1 MNISADITSR
11 QDDKTSM
18 RKQSKR
24 LTECF
29 LILHFKNCCMP
40 ASLFIKQYRWE
51 TYVEYNLP
59 EPEILMCMIK
69 RKQKHIEVR
78 LKMKECV
85 NVVS

>member
-1 MNISADITSR
+1 
-11 QDDKTSM
+11 
-18 RKQSKR
+18 
-24 LTECF
+24 
-29 LILHFKNCCMP
+29 MP